1 MTEKNIVDTETSTLQ
16 ENMKY
21 EDDHNGGRK
30 KPDTLFLYFAVVTAT
45 LLMLVNS
52 ALSVWT
58 SPAIVKMQSN
68 NPDENILGRPITTWE
83 TSILLGVPGLVSLA
97 GSTFLPKL
105 SDILGRK
112 KSLQLMGLGIFLS
125 TIGLAFCNT
134 INLMTILSCFIQIFC
149 AGVIGILPIYLTE
162 ICEDHNRAKHGC
174 LMTVFSP
181 IGQVYALS
189 LGPLFNLRVFTLLLS
204 APMVPFLVLFFLVPE
219 SPVYLLSKGMEKEC
233 IASLKKLRKNKTKK
247 EIENE
252 FYNINASIK
261 ESEKSKFS
269 FIQLFGTKEG
279 RVGLMLAFILILSQN
294 LCGVQIIF
302 PLLGPIFNDSGSKL
316 SGDVI
321 AVIAA
326 VVKLITFTITTFVI
340 ETTGR
345 KPMLIISSIGAGVSS
360 TTLGIFFYLKYI
372 NSPFVESFHWGPL
385 LSVSAFIIS
394 YSIGLG
400 PIPMAIVCELF
411 PSDLRSTA
419 LAIIST
425 VSAIVVTGY
434 TTFYP
439 VLAELIHT
447 HWCMWIFGLSCF
459 VGTLLISTMLPE
471 VRGKSVVEIQEILKK
486 YTFCMK

>member
-1 MTEKNIVDTETSTLQ
+1 
-16 ENMKY
+16 MKY
-21 EDDHNGGRK
+21 EDDQNVGRK

-45 LLMLVNS
+45 LLMLVNA

-68 NPDENILGRPITTWE
+68 NTDENILGRPITTWE
-83 TSILLGVPGLVSLA
+83 TSILLGVPGLASLV
-97 GSTFLPKL
+97 GSAFLPKL
-105 SDILGRK
+105 ADILGRK
-112 KSLQLMGLGIFLS
+112 KSMQLMGLGTFLS

-149 AGVIGILPIYLTE
+149 AGVTGILPIYLTE

-174 LMTVFSP
+174 LMTAFSP
-181 IGQVYALS
+181 IGQVYALI
-189 LGPLFNLRVFTLLLS
+189 LGPLFDLKVFTLLLS
-204 APMVPFLVLFFLVPE
+204 APMVPFLVLFFFAPE
-219 SPVYLLSKGMEKEC
+219 SPVHLLSKGMEKEC
-233 IASLKKLRKNKTKK
+233 IESLQKLRRNKTKK
-247 EIENE
+247 EIENDYHNLE
-252 FYNINASIK
+252 INKSIK
-261 ESEKSKFS
+261 GSEENRLN

-279 RVGLMLAFILILSQN
+279 RVGLMLAFIPILSQN
-294 LCGVQIIF
+294 LSGVQIIF

-316 SGDVI
+316 SGDTI

-326 VVKLITFTITTFVI
+326 LVKLITFTIITFVI

-345 KPMLIISSIGAGVSS
+345 KPMLIVSSIGAGISS
-360 TTLGIFFYLKYI
+360 TTLGVFFYLKYI
-372 NSPFVESFHWGPL
+372 NSPFIESFHLGPL

-400 PIPMAIVCELF
+400 PIPMAIICELF

-425 VSAIVVTGY
+425 VSALVITGY

-439 VLAELIHT
+439 LLAELIHT

-459 VGTLLISTMLPE
+459 AGTFFISTMLPE
-471 VRGKSVVEIQEILKK
+471 VRGKSVLEIQEILRN
-486 YTFCMK
+486 YTLCMK